1 MPQYFIA
8 PPPPPSDAT
17 AETFVPLVDSVTDIA
32 LLETMPDI
40 DQALLQFIDV
50 MNLLDRL
57 LHFSHNFAVN
67 RVQIYAIG
75 WQKVW

>member
-1 MPQYFIA
+1 MLKRSSFHTN
-8 PPPPPSDAT
+8 SR
-17 AETFVPLVDSVTDIA
+17 AETFASLINCVIDDA